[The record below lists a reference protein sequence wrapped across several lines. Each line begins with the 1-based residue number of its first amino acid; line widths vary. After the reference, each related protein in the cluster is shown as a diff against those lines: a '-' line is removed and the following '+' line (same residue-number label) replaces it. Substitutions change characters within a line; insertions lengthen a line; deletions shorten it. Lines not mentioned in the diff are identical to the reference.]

1 MWVAKIKFDSDGT
14 LIGDKAK
21 KHKISLFGFPL
32 SYQYTDK
39 EVIVT
44 IVGTIFGKDADKKKF
59 HSELRRESR
68 VISFEI
74 NDDFFIG
81 VIKEPSFTKTVYNR
95 DIIHLSPALISE
107 DGFEIVNIGSFS
119 KNKLITIYK
128 LLKKG
133 YKGELISI
141 QQKKIRSV
149 SIVKI
154 RPELTKKQRQAIE
167 LAIKSGYYKTPRKID
182 VKRLAKLAGL
192 SFSTYQVHLRKAEQK
207 LIPYFFE

>member
-141 QQKKIRSV
+141 QQKKI
-149 SIVKI
+149 
-154 RPELTKKQRQAIE
+154 IE
-167 LAIKSGYYKTPRKID
+167 LAIKGGYYKTPRKID

-192 SFSTYQVHLRKAEQK
+192 SFSTYQAHLRKAEQK